1 MPLGAGVGAA
11 SKQTS
16 TMPDVAVGWLH
27 SLLGTLG
34 GGKLGREIIYLGA
47 AGSGTPIWD
56 VLAPEGEREEA
67 AEHIYS
73 PRLINF
79 FSIRQ
84 AVPVGFAQSGFCSW
98 ARWAPFFMG
107 KKSYYRIQYIYI
119 YLTLFQ

>member
-1 MPLGAGVGAA
+1 M
-11 SKQTS
+11 
-16 TMPDVAVGWLH
+16 
-27 SLLGTLG
+27 
-34 GGKLGREIIYLGA
+34 GREIIYLGA

-84 AVPVGFAQSGFCSW
+84 VVPKWCQWDLLGLGFAPGLVGLRFSW
-98 ARWAPFFMG
+98 KKMCIVVNTVYLHTFYYFFNFWAGENGWMA
-107 KKSYYRIQYIYI
+107 
-119 YLTLFQ
+119 